1 MQVEKEQKARREIKN
16 ESVLRLAGDIRKR
29 EEVKRERDEI
39 LFELHQGR
47 KAEEEEFKDQLEMEN
62 SIRKRLVLRWLRT
75 GQGLEKLIVLCS
87 GRQISWQPSTGGR
100 GRAGRGR
107 RRNTTGLD

>member
-1 MQVEKEQKARREIKN
+1 MKVEKEQKARREIKN
-16 ESVLRLAGDIRKR
+16 ESVLKLAGDIRKS
-29 EEVKRERDEI
+29 EEVNRERDEI

-75 GQGLEKLIVLCS
+75 G
-87 GRQISWQPSTGGR
+87 R
-100 GRAGRGR
+100 GWRS
-107 RRNTTGLD
+107 